1 MGKFTKGH
9 AKVGGRRKGALNHNT
24 MRERRLVADKDDR
37 KIIDGVIEASK
48 AGDASARV
56 VYFRYVRPASP
67 RAGTFLKPIDYKV
80 PTTVEE
86 AHAAI
91 LALGGRLA
99 KGEISLEAH
108 DALVGGLRAFLAA
121 KAAEQ
126 ERRPSELEAELAI
139 KDQT

>member
-1 MGKFTKGH
+1 MFKKGRQ
-9 AKVGGRRKGALNHNT
+9 KTGGRAKGTPNHNT
-24 MRERRLVADKDDR
+24 VRERRLVADKDDR

-48 AGDASARV
+48 AGDPSARV

-67 RAGTFLKPIDYKV
+67 RTGTFLKPIDYKV
-80 PTTVEE
+80 PTTVDE

-108 DALVGGLRAFLAA
+108 DAFVGGLRAFLAS

-126 ERRPSELEAELAI
+126 QRQLDAIEAELAM

>member
-1 MGKFTKGH
+1 MFKKGRQ
-9 AKVGGRRKGALNHNT
+9 KTGGRAKGTPNHNT
-24 MRERRLVADKDDR
+24 VRERRLVADKDDR

-56 VYFRYVRPASP
+56 VYFRYVRPSSP
-67 RAGTFLKPIDYKV
+67 RTGTFLKPIDYKV
-80 PTTVEE
+80 PTTVDE

-126 ERRPSELEAELAI
+126 QRELDRLKEDLGMNVGRP
-139 KDQT
+139 